1 MTLLRPLTLIVA
13 LAALCVGIQAKAA
26 QPLPVIQTQEG
37 PVRGFEQG
45 AVTEYRGIPF
55 AAPPVGAR
63 RFEPPAPVTP
73 WTKVLDAKAYGSP
86 CPQAARYG
94 LTEASD
100 DESCLFLNVA
110 VPKTQAKAKRPVI
123 VWLYGGAFVG
133 GSGTLYP
140 LAHWAERGD
149 VVLVSA
155 NYRLGPLGFM
165 AHPAFG
171 ASHNGGYALED
182 QRAALRWVQRNIAK
196 FGGDPNNVTLAG
208 ESAGAASVCMQMF
221 APKEAAGLFHKAII
235 QSAGCTVPLRTVAQ
249 AQSTGLKVAALVGCD
264 DPATALAC
272 LRTKSAKALVDAATQ
287 VAGTELMSFSPIVG
301 SQALPEQGTDLL
313 ASGKLLRMPVINGG
327 NRDEMRLYVAYDV
340 QAGGVITSETY
351 LGRLKALYGDKAA
364 AVQAQYPLANYPSAT
379 VALGTAMSDFMPNF
393 GLNSCVFLKAG
404 DAFSAH
410 MPVYQ
415 YEFADRAAPLVTTDV
430 GFEQGAVH
438 SAELPYFFPRFDNTS
453 KLTGPDLAAPSQGL
467 SDQMIDYWSHFARDG
482 HPWAKGAPVWSAY
495 RSARSVIRF
504 EPGKT
509 RNVDLAADH
518 HCDFWRGLYPDQ
530 L

>member
-1 MTLLRPLTLIVA
+1 MAQFRPSSLIAA
-13 LAALCVGIQAKAA
+13 LALFLVGLPVTAA

-45 AVTEYRGIPF
+45 TVTQYLGIPF
-55 AAPPVGAR
+55 AAPPVGTR
-63 RFEPPAPVTP
+63 RFEPPAPLTP
-73 WTKVLDAKAYGSP
+73 WTKILDANAYGSP

-110 VPKTQAKAKRPVI
+110 VPKAPTKAKRPVI

-165 AHPAFG
+165 AHPDFG

-249 AQSTGLKVAALVGCD
+249 AQSTGLKVAALVGCS
-264 DPATALAC
+264 DPATALSC
-272 LRTKSAKALVDAATQ
+272 LRTKSAKSLVDAATT

-301 SQALPEQGTDLL
+301 AQALPEQGSDLL

-327 NRDEMRLYVAYDV
+327 NRDEMRLYVAYDL
-340 QAGGVITSETY
+340 QAGGVIVPETY
-351 LGRLKALYGDKAA
+351 LDRLKALYGDKAA
-364 AVQAQYPLANYPSAT
+364 AVQAQYPLANYPSVP
-379 VALGTAMSDFMPNF
+379 VALGTAMSDFMPSF
-393 GLNSCVFLKAG
+393 GLNACVFLKAG
-404 DAFSAH
+404 AAFAAH

-453 KLTGPDLAAPSQGL
+453 KLIGPDLAAPSQGL

-482 HPWAKGAPVWSAY
+482 HPWAKGAPVWSPY
-495 RSARSVIRF
+495 RSAHSVVRF
-504 EPGKT
+504 EPGKVG
-509 RNVDLAADH
+509 NVDLAVEH
-518 HCDFWRGLYPDQ
+518 HCAFWRGLYPDQ